1 VGGGDRRVTTR
12 DDRRGG
18 FFGPS
23 SPRTASACITRRHYA
38 SHHANELIRTH
49 ARWLLC
55 IALIGPRLDIRI
67 YPAARAVRVRAR
79 CARSRDARRP
89 RNAMRSTADAT
100 RGDFES
106 SGVSPRER
114 RRRRSGMDEMCV
126 KDFVC
131 YRVDVAA
138 SASRRRGVGVGASA
152 RRHVDGLQRH
162 ADVSKRRFGR
172 RSTGV
177 SCVWVYSILT
187 CAPVGVLFRA
197 RRG

>member
-1 VGGGDRRVTTR
+1 
-12 DDRRGG
+12 
-18 FFGPS
+18 
-23 SPRTASACITRRHYA
+23 
-38 SHHANELIRTH
+38 
-49 ARWLLC
+49 
-55 IALIGPRLDIRI
+55 
-67 YPAARAVRVRAR
+67 
-79 CARSRDARRP
+79 
-89 RNAMRSTADAT
+89 
-100 RGDFES
+100 
-106 SGVSPRER
+106 
-114 RRRRSGMDEMCV
+114 MCV